1 MKLIIGNWKS
11 NPSTQKEAIKLALAE
26 DYSGVV
32 IVPPFTYLDVVG
44 QNLKNAS
51 LGAQDV
57 FWEDGGPYTGEIS
70 VSQLKSLKVSHV
82 IIGHSERRALGETDD
97 IINKKVKAVLASGMQ
112 VILCV
117 GEHIETRK
125 EGLSAAK
132 DFIAS
137 QIKND
142 LKGVKSSDA
151 KRVVIAYE
159 PIWAV
164 GTGNADIPEEAAEI
178 CGYIKNLVK
187 VSHVIYGGS
196 VNAKNA
202 KEFLEQDDIDG
213 ALPGGASLKPKEFQK
228 IVEAAS

>member
-11 NPSTQKEAIKLALAE
+11 NPSSLKEAVKLALAE
-26 DYSGVV
+26 DYRGAV
-32 IVPPFTYLDVVG
+32 IVPPFTYLDAVG
-44 QNLKNAS
+44 KNLKNAS

-70 VSQLKSLKVSHV
+70 ARQLKDLNVSYV

-97 IINKKVKAVLASGMQ
+97 IINKKVKAVLAFGMQ

-125 EGLSAAK
+125 EGLGAAK
-132 DFIAS
+132 NFITG

-142 LKGVKSSDA
+142 LKSIKSNDA
-151 KRVVIAYE
+151 KRVTIAYE

-187 VSHVIYGGS
+187 VSRVIYGGS
-196 VNAKNA
+196 VNSKNA
-202 KEFLEQDDIDG
+202 KDFLSQDDIEG

-228 IVEAAS
+228 IVELA